1 MLVVVVLMCV
11 MFRVLMM
18 MTLQIFVIMCCN
30 VDYDVDGP
38 DDDDDSDDDDDDDH
52 VSLAVHGSSA
62 AMGTIRPCVR
72 QSLPGVPVSI
82 FWVCFDPVSDLL
94 IPLLLHGT
102 AT

>member
-1 MLVVVVLMCV
+1 

-18 MTLQIFVIMCCN
+18 MTLLILVIMCSN
-30 VDYDVDGP
+30 VDYDIDGP
-38 DDDDDSDDDDDDDH
+38 DDDDDSDDDDDH
-52 VSLAVHGSSA
+52 VSLAVHGSSD

-72 QSLPGVPVSI
+72 QSLPGVPISI

>member
-1 MLVVVVLMCV
+1 MA
-11 MFRVLMM
+11 
-18 MTLQIFVIMCCN
+18 QH
-30 VDYDVDGP
+30 
-38 DDDDDSDDDDDDDH
+38 DDSDDDDDDG

-72 QSLPGVPVSI
+72 QSLPGVPISI

>member
-1 MLVVVVLMCV
+1 MA
-11 MFRVLMM
+11 
-18 MTLQIFVIMCCN
+18 QH
-30 VDYDVDGP
+30 
-38 DDDDDSDDDDDDDH
+38 DDSDDDDDDDDR

-72 QSLPGVPVSI
+72 QSLPGVPISI